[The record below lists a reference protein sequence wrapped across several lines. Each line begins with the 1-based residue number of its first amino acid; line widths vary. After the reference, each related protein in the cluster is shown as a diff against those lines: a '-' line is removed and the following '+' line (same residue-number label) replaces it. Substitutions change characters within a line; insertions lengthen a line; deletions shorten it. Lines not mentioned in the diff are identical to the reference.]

1 MRSDT
6 VSKPTA
12 RMREAMAAAEVGD
25 DCYGDDPSVLRLE
38 QQVRERLGK
47 EAAVF
52 LPSGTMANQLAVATH
67 CEPGQTA
74 ATHATAHVRIHEDAS
89 AAALSGVQIM
99 PLGGRTGYTS
109 RALEELLAEEACGW
123 PRVGVVWLENTLGD
137 AGGVVW
143 PLNTDDEER
152 SSLRSISATAR
163 AHGRAVHLDGARLWN
178 AHIATG
184 DSLSDLASVADTV
197 SVAMSKGLGAP
208 AGSVLCGTSDLIARA
223 RGRKHA
229 FGGGLR
235 QAGILAAGGS
245 FGLEHHL
252 AGLADDHRRAR
263 SLAGAIASCPA
274 LDVATPSTNMVIAK
288 VRAPLRGAEELCGP
302 LREAGILCYPNRAQE
317 VRLVF
322 HLGINDEALDE
333 IAERFLRVAAGVL
346 ADRS

>member
-1 MRSDT
+1 MRQ
-6 VSKPTA
+6 
-12 RMREAMAAAEVGD
+12 AMAAAEVGD

-38 QQVRERLGK
+38 AQVRERLGK

-74 ATHATAHVRIHEDAS
+74 ATHTTAHVRIHEDAS

-137 AGGVVW
+137 AGGVPW
-143 PLNTDDEER
+143 PLHDDDAER
-152 SSLRSISATAR
+152 SSMRSIGAVAR

-184 DSLSDLASVADTV
+184 HSLAELASVADTV

-208 AGSVLCGTSDLIARA
+208 AGSVLCGTAELVARA
-223 RGRKHA
+223 RSRKHA

-235 QAGILAAGGS
+235 QAGILTAGGS

-252 AGLADDHRRAR
+252 AGLADDHRRAQ
-263 SLAGAIASCPA
+263 SLAAAIASCPW
-274 LDVATPSTNMVIAK
+274 VEVTPPSTNMVLAR
-288 VRAPLRGAEELCGP
+288 VCPPLTAAEELCAP
-302 LREAGILCYPNRAQE
+302 LRDAGVLCYPNRAQE

-333 IAERFLRVAAGVL
+333 IAERFLQVAADVV